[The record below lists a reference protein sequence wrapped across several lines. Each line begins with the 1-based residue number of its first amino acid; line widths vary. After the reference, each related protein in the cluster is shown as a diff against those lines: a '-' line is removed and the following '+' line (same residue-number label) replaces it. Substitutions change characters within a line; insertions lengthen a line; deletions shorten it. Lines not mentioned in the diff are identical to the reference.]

1 VARIAILLIDDF
13 ADWEAAHLA
22 AAAREH
28 FGDEVRWMSPGGR
41 PVRSMGGLTAVP
53 DLALETWTPDG
64 DSAFVVVG
72 SPNWE
77 KPGSPDVSG
86 PIRRA
91 RDAGLVVGAICGATL
106 AAARAG
112 LLDDRCHTSND
123 PAFLAANGGAYA
135 GASGYVD
142 TPAAVVDDRIVTAP
156 GSAPTTFATAILRL
170 LHPEAK
176 DAFGA
181 FEAMC
186 AREFS
191 A

>member
-1 VARIAILLIDDF
+1 MARISILLIDDF
-13 ADWEAAHLA
+13 ADWEAAHLS

-28 FGDEVRWMSPGGR
+28 LGDEVRWMSPGGR
-41 PVRSMGGLTAVP
+41 PVRSMGGLTATP
-53 DLALETWTPDG
+53 DLALEDWTPDG
-64 DSAFVVVG
+64 DAALVVVG

-77 KPGSPDVSG
+77 KPGSPDVTA
-86 PIRRA
+86 PLRKA

-112 LLDDRCHTSND
+112 LLDGRRHTSND
-123 PAFLAANGGAYA
+123 EAFLSANGGAYA
-135 GASGYVD
+135 GSTGYVD
-142 TPAAVVDDRIVTAP
+142 TPAAVVDGRIVTAP
-156 GSAPTTFATAILRL
+156 GSAPATFATAILSL

-176 DAFGA
+176 DALGE